1 MQQQVDSEEILRA
14 AIRDMKVS
22 GEIAVK
28 DMIIDARN
36 AQKNI
41 EETDEEHGASES
53 DNNERF
59 QTDAEQEDSDLNKDQ
74 AQDNILSDQDMIRL
88 DSQSSDK
95 PESFFDKLTK
105 YSPLVTFMKRINKQ
119 SQRYNQE

>member
-1 MQQQVDSEEILRA
+1 MQQQA
-14 AIRDMKVS
+14 
-22 GEIAVK
+22 
-28 DMIIDARN
+28 
-36 AQKNI
+36 
-41 EETDEEHGASES
+41 

>member
-1 MQQQVDSEEILRA
+1 MQQQADSEEILRA

-59 QTDAEQEDSDLNKDQ
+59 
-74 AQDNILSDQDMIRL
+74 
-88 DSQSSDK
+88 
-95 PESFFDKLTK
+95 
-105 YSPLVTFMKRINKQ
+105 
-119 SQRYNQE
+119 